1 MTEQQTGNNR
11 YLKCP
16 YCACIFFSQADLQK
30 HLVAMGQNKLQHDE
44 NYKKI
49 HGRLEHGYGSDE

>member
-1 MTEQQTGNNR
+1 MTEQNQNKH

-16 YCACIFFSQADLQK
+16 YCACIFFSQLDLNRHIAAYGAAK
-30 HLVAMGQNKLQHDE
+30 EIHDQNF
-44 NYKKI
+44 KKT